1 MGQIRDCE
9 LAKKVGTLFGFSY
22 VDGFF
27 MKNKTIL
34 VVEDNDLNMKLVKS
48 LLEMGNYDVLEA
60 MEAQTGI
67 RLAREHRP
75 DLILMD
81 IQLPGMD
88 GLTAT
93 RVIKGDDALKD
104 IPVVA
109 ITSYAMEGDERRTRE
124 AGCAGYMAKPIDT
137 RSFLENITQYL
148 K

>member
-1 MGQIRDCE
+1 MDC
-9 LAKKVGTLFGFSY
+9 
-22 VDGFF
+22 
-27 MKNKTIL
+27 
-34 VVEDNDLNMKLVKS
+34 
-48 LLEMGNYDVLEA
+48 
-60 MEAQTGI
+60 
-67 RLAREHRP
+67 
-75 DLILMD
+75 
-81 IQLPGMD
+81 
-88 GLTAT
+88 LTAT